1 MTRSNKLKESND
13 VFYRLMNKSDRPSMY
28 DGNCSCKN
36 CEIMKSKL
44 CCKRCMNYK
53 ELKYFDNVY
62 ILKYL
67 EDLKIVKE
75 RNHYEICNGMCMDL
89 SDPICID
96 CNGSE
101 ELDKKFCKKK
111 RILHKKSGICNYC
124 HKFCA
129 LTKDHIIPQSQIKI
143 NNIDN
148 IALVCQHCNTSKSNK
163 NIYTWRD
170 TLNYEQQIIIN
181 KYLEGNE

>member
-1 MTRSNKLKESND
+1 
-13 VFYRLMNKSDRPSMY
+13 
-28 DGNCSCKN
+28 
-36 CEIMKSKL
+36 MKK
-44 CCKRCMNYK
+44 K
-53 ELKYFDNVY
+53 ELKNFDNVY

-75 RNHYEICNGMCMDL
+75 KNHYEICNGMFIDL

-124 HKFCA
+124 HKFCV
-129 LTKDHIIPQSQIKI
+129 LTKDHIIPQSEIKI

-170 TLNYEQQIIIN
+170 TLNYQQQIIIN
-181 KYLEGNE
+181 KYLDINLPNPNRQRADRYIQRETQIDTYNWQTFVGECK

>member
-1 MTRSNKLKESND
+1 MNRIKKLTERND

-28 DGNCSCKN
+28 DGDCSCKN

-75 RNHYEICNGMCMDL
+75 RNHYEICKGMFIDL
-89 SDPICID
+89 SEPICID
-96 CNGSE
+96 CNGSKD
-101 ELDKKFCKKK
+101 LDNKVCKNK
-111 RILHKKSGICNYC
+111 RILHKRSGICNYC
-124 HKFCA
+124 HKFSV
-129 LTKDHIIPQSQIKI
+129 LTKDHIIPQCEIKI
-143 NNIDN
+143 NNTDN